1 MTSNVSSL
9 EWAAEGDQL
18 KLPVIINIH
27 NVTEAK
33 EYSDRIVGMRY
44 GRIIFD
50 DLPEKLGKGE
60 MDEIYAGVP
69 AEDRAQV
76 GAAA

>member
-1 MTSNVSSL
+1 MALLRDLANEL
-9 EWAAEGDQL
+9 E
-18 KLPVIINIH
+18 LPVIINIH

-33 EYSDRIVGMRY
+33 QYTDRIVGMRY

-50 DLPEKLGKGE
+50 DVPDALNADAME
-60 MDEIYAGVP
+60 EIYAGVP
-69 AEDRAQV
+69 AADRQAQ